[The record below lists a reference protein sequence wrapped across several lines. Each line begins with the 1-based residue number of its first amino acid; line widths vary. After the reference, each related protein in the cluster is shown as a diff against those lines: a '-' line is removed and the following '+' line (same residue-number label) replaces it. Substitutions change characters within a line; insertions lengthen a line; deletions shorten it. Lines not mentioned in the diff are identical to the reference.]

1 MEGFRQVIRRGV
13 NCENFADM
21 YAQTICYGLF
31 AARCN
36 AQPGMTFTREHAAY
50 DIPKTNPFLRKMFG
64 YIAGPDLDERI
75 VWAVDDV
82 AELLNRADMDAILKD
97 FGRRTRQ
104 EDPVVNFYETFL
116 AQYDPKLRELRG
128 VYYTPEPVVSYMV
141 RSVDYLLKNDF
152 ELPDGLADDTVLKAY
167 SSDGK
172 SSLQTHK
179 VQILD
184 PATGTA
190 TFLHSIIDLIY
201 NSFKGNQG
209 MWSSYVSEH
218 LLPRLFGFEL
228 LMAPYTAPPI
238 KLPIHLPETDSASTA

>member
-1 MEGFRQVIRRGV
+1 
-13 NCENFADM
+13 
-21 YAQTICYGLF
+21 
-31 AARCN
+31 
-36 AQPGMTFTREHAAY
+36 
-50 DIPKTNPFLRKMFG
+50 
-64 YIAGPDLDERI
+64 
-75 VWAVDDV
+75 
-82 AELLNRADMDAILKD
+82 MDAILKV
-97 FGRRTRQ
+97 FGRRTRK
-104 EDPVVNFYETFL
+104 EDPVCLFYETFL
-116 AQYDPKLRELRG
+116 AQYDPKLRKLRG

-141 RSVDYLLKNDF
+141 RSVDYLLNNDF

-218 LLPRLFGFEL
+218 LLPRLFGFDL
-228 LMAPYTAPPI
+228 LMAPYTVAHM
-238 KLPIHLPETDSASTA
+238 KLGLQLAKTRYNFRDTDPFGIYFSNTLTHKF